1 MAVLEKI
8 RVKMGAFITILIG
21 IALVGFIIN
30 WDDLARVISS
40 DSNMG
45 KIDGTTITYQDYNS
59 KLETLK
65 SIFGKADEQAQDEMN
80 NVAWQEFIN
89 EIVLLPEIQA
99 AGLRVGDEEMV
110 AMINGQTISPVL
122 ANQPY
127 FVNENGEF
135 DPARVAQVIQAI
147 PQDQTGGLRRYWNYV
162 EDQAK
167 AERFFTKYASLL
179 EKSSVVNTLDVK
191 RALADNNTTFNVD
204 FVVKPFG
211 FQQDSTIKVS
221 NAEISAYYNK
231 YKETF
236 KNANNSSDVE
246 YVQFEVVPSG
256 EDIDKTEHEIEALE
270 EEFETTANIKAFIT
284 RNSDQPY
291 SEMYYTAKELAAVSD
306 ELGELAKSA
315 AKGSFLPHFRKDNSF
330 IAARV
335 ADIREMPDSVFVQ
348 HILLQGDNA
357 AKADSLISEI
367 NKGKSVAELATEFS
381 ADKNSNVDEQGDLG
395 WMTQRYLIPGF
406 ESIFK
411 AKKGEI
417 LKLNSSYGLHIVKV
431 KDAKNFAKR
440 YNVAMLVKEAV
451 PSDDTRSEYRQQA
464 MDLAS
469 ASAGSIEK
477 LRQVANE
484 KGYAVIPA
492 KGINPMAK
500 QINNL
505 TDAREVVRW
514 INEHKPGVVN
524 TEEFDIGNGSYF
536 LVLGVTAKHEQGF
549 ASERELAPQIRQ
561 ILTLEKQGEKIAED
575 AKKTIEGASSLE
587 QVAEKLG
594 VTVSNRSG
602 ISFASISQQLDPKFV
617 GAIAAA
623 KENTLV
629 GPVVGN
635 FGVYYFVIKDKEV
648 GEFYTEADAK
658 QRKSQEFAYISRV
671 IPNVMASKVEIKD
684 NRSRFF

>member
-110 AMINGQTISPVL
+110 AMINGQTVSPVL

-135 DPARVAQVIQAI
+135 DPARVTQVIQAI

-179 EKSSVVNTLDVK
+179 EKSSVVNVLDVK

-221 NAEISAYYNK
+221 DAEISAYYNK

-246 YVQFEVVPSG
+246 YVRFEVVPSG

-270 EEFETTANIKAFIT
+270 AEFETTANIKAFIT

-315 AKGSFLPHFRKDNSF
+315 VKGSFPPHFRKENSF

-348 HILLQGDNA
+348 HILLQGENA

-367 NKGKSVAELATEFS
+367 KKGKSVAELAAEFS
-381 ADKNSNVDEQGDLG
+381 ADKNSNVEELGDLG
-395 WMTQRYLIPGF
+395 WMTQRYLLPGF

-464 MDLAS
+464 MDLAA

-477 LRQVANE
+477 LRQAANE

-500 QINNL
+500 QINNI

-575 AKKTIEGASSLE
+575 AKKTTEGANSLE

>member
-110 AMINGQTISPVL
+110 AMINGQTVSPVL

-135 DPARVAQVIQAI
+135 DPARVTQVIQAI

-179 EKSSVVNTLDVK
+179 EKSSVVNALDVK

-221 NAEISAYYNK
+221 DAEISAYYNK

-246 YVQFEVVPSG
+246 YVRFEVVPSG

-291 SEMYYTAKELAAVSD
+291 SEMYYTEKELAAVSD

-315 AKGSFLPHFRKDNSF
+315 VKGSFLPHFRKENSF

-348 HILLQGDNA
+348 HILLQGENA
-357 AKADSLISEI
+357 AKADSLINEI
-367 NKGKSVAELATEFS
+367 KKGKSVAELAAEFS
-381 ADKNSNVDEQGDLG
+381 ADKNSNVEEQGDLG
-395 WMTQRYLIPGF
+395 WMTQRYLLPGF

-464 MDLAS
+464 MDLAA

-477 LRQVANE
+477 LRQAANE

-500 QINNL
+500 QINNI

-514 INEHKPGVVN
+514 VNEHKPGVVN

-575 AKKTIEGASSLE
+575 AKKTTEGANSLE

-648 GEFYTEADAK
+648 GEFYTEADVK

>member
-110 AMINGQTISPVL
+110 AMINGQTVSPVL

-135 DPARVAQVIQAI
+135 DPARVTQVIQAI

-179 EKSSVVNTLDVK
+179 EKSSVVNALDVK

-221 NAEISAYYNK
+221 DAEISAYYNK

-246 YVQFEVVPSG
+246 YVRFEVVPSG

-291 SEMYYTAKELAAVSD
+291 SEMYYTEKELAAVSD

-315 AKGSFLPHFRKDNSF
+315 VKGSFLPHFRKENSF

-348 HILLQGDNA
+348 HILLQGENA

-367 NKGKSVAELATEFS
+367 KKGKSVAELAAEFS
-381 ADKNSNVDEQGDLG
+381 ADKNSNVEEQGDLG
-395 WMTQRYLIPGF
+395 WMTQRYLLPGF

-464 MDLAS
+464 MDLAA

-477 LRQVANE
+477 LRQAANE

-500 QINNL
+500 QINNI

-575 AKKTIEGASSLE
+575 AKKTTEGANSLE

-648 GEFYTEADAK
+648 GEFYTEADVK

-671 IPNVMASKVEIKD
+671 IPNVMASKVDIKD